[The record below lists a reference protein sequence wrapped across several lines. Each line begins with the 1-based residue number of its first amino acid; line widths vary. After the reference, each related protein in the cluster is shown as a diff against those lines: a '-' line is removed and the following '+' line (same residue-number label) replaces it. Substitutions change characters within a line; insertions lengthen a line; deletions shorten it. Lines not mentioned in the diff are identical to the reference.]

1 MALVLAGLAW
11 ARWWPLPDLSGAPTS
26 TVLLDKEGRLLCA
39 NVAADGQWRFA
50 PTNTLPT
57 KFTTCLVQFEDRN
70 FRHHHGIYLPALIR
84 AARQNMHSGH
94 VVSGG
99 STLTM
104 QLARISYRDPD
115 RSMAQKIKEMVLAI
129 RIELRY
135 TKAEILQMYSAMAPF
150 GGNVVGV
157 EAASWRWFGKPVQEL
172 GWAES
177 ATLAVLP
184 NAPAHVYPGKGHE
197 ALRRKR
203 NGLLERLRTIGVLD
217 SLSCRLAQ
225 EEPLPGKALPL
236 PMLAPHLMGTLAAN
250 GGRGKTMRTTLDAH
264 MQQRATQAIAQ
275 FAAALE
281 ANEVHN
287 AAMLVMRVRTGEVV
301 AYVGNSPTAG
311 IAHAGAVDIVRS
323 RRSTGSLLKP
333 FLYADMLQHGELL
346 PDMLVADIPTHYAG
360 FAPRNTDGQFR
371 GAVKAS
377 RALYRSL
384 NVPAVRALKKHG
396 VARTL
401 KTLQGMGL
409 YSLDKGADH
418 YGLSLV
424 VGGGEAS
431 LWELAGAYASMA
443 RVLDVYGRN
452 TDESTPE
459 HVHPPIVLMSSTAG
473 GAGKHSGP
481 SPLSAGSIH
490 FALEALRQTDRPEL
504 QSGWRN
510 FSGAQPIA
518 WKTGTSS
525 GHRDAWA
532 IGVTSA
538 WCVAVWTGNASG
550 EGRPGNTGTL
560 AAAPL
565 LFSMFG
571 LLPPG
576 PAFDP
581 PFDEMVQTTICSRSG
596 HRAGIDCDAVD
607 TVWIPAQGMRS
618 PTCPYHRSLLVDA
631 GGLHLSAGGDGA
643 QRRSWFVLPPAME
656 HYAAAL
662 DPTYLPMP
670 SWPDGTGP
678 VAEDK
683 PFAMIYPE
691 PGTRLLIPLEL
702 DGSAGNAVF
711 EATHRAL
718 NGRLFWHLDGTYLGS
733 TTGDHRM
740 ALHPAPGEHRITLAD
755 PSGATLN
762 IPFSVVTGVR
772 PSQE

>member
-1 MALVLAGLAW
+1 MALVFAW
-11 ARWWPLPDLSGAPTS
+11 ARYWPLPDLYEAPTS
-26 TVLLDKEGRLLCA
+26 TVLLDKDGRLLCA
-39 NVAADGQWRFA
+39 SVASDGQWRFA
-50 PTNTLPT
+50 PTDPLPT
-57 KFTTCLVQFEDRN
+57 KFVTCLVQFEDRN
-70 FRHHHGIYLPALIR
+70 FRHHRGIYLPALFR
-84 AARQNMHSGH
+84 AARQNLTSGR

-104 QLARISYRDPD
+104 QLARLSYRDPD
-115 RSMAQKIKEMVLAI
+115 RSVGQKVKEMVLAV
-129 RIELRY
+129 RIELQHP
-135 TKAEILQMYSAMAPF
+135 KDDILRMYAAQAPF

-157 EAASWRWFGKPVQEL
+157 EAAAWRWFGKPLHEL

-184 NAPAHVYPGKGHE
+184 NAPAQVYPGKGHE

-203 NGLLERLRTIGVLD
+203 NGLLDRLMDIGVLD
-217 SLSCRLAQ
+217 SLSCRLAK

-250 GGRGKTMRTTLDAH
+250 GSRGKTTRTTLDAH
-264 MQQRATQAIAQ
+264 VQERATEAIAQ
-275 FAAALE
+275 FSSALE

-287 AAMLVMRVRTGEVV
+287 AAMIVLEVRTGNVV

-311 IAHAGAVDIVRS
+311 NAHAGAVDIIRS

-346 PDMLVADIPTHYAG
+346 PDMLVADVPTHYAG

-377 RALYRSL
+377 KALSRSL

-401 KTLQGMGL
+401 RTLQGMGL
-409 YSLDKGADH
+409 GSLDKGADH

-443 RVLDVYGRN
+443 RVLDAYGRN
-452 TDESTPE
+452 VDPE
-459 HVHPPIVLMSSTAG
+459 TTGRVHPPIVLHADMTDRPSNG
-473 GAGKHSGP
+473 CGP
-481 SPLSAGSIH
+481 SPLTAGSIH
-490 FALEALRQTDRPEL
+490 FTLEALRQTDRPEL

-532 IGVTSA
+532 IGVTSK

-565 LFSMFG
+565 MFG
-571 LLPPG
+571 MFGMLPPG
-576 PAFDP
+576 PALDP
-581 PFDEMVQTTICSRSG
+581 PFDDMARVPVCNRSG
-596 HRAGIDCDAVD
+596 HRASIDCDAVD
-607 TVWIPAQGMRS
+607 TLWIPSQGMRS
-618 PTCPYHRSLLVDA
+618 PVCPYHRSVMVD
-631 GGLHLSAGGDGA
+631 GSGLHLSNGGEGA

-670 SWPDGTGP
+670 SWPDGAGP
-678 VAEDK
+678 GVGEA

-691 PGTRLLIPLEL
+691 PGTHLLIPLEL

-711 EATHRAL
+711 EATHRTL
-718 NGRLFWHLDGTYLGS
+718 NGRLFWHLDGTYLGT

-740 ALHPAPGEHRITLAD
+740 ALHPGPGEHRITLAD
-755 PSGATLN
+755 ASGAALN

>member
-1 MALVLAGLAW
+1 MAVLSAGLCW
-11 ARWWPLPDLSGAPTS
+11 ARWWPLPDHSDGPQS
-26 TVLLDKEGRLLCA
+26 TVLLDKDERLLCA
-39 NVAADGQWRFA
+39 SVAKDGQWRFA
-50 PTNTLPT
+50 PTGQLPA

-70 FRHHHGIYLPALIR
+70 FRHHHGIYLPALFR
-84 AARQNMHSGH
+84 AARQNLKSGY

-104 QLARISYRDPD
+104 QLARLSYRDPD
-115 RSMAQKIKEMVLAI
+115 RSIAQKLKEMVLAI
-129 RIELRY
+129 RLELRY
-135 TKAEILQMYSAMAPF
+135 SKDEILDMYSAKAPF

-157 EAASWRWFGKPVQEL
+157 EAAAWRWFGKPLQEL

-203 NGLLERLRTIGVLD
+203 NNLLDRLQYIGILD
-217 SLSCRLAQ
+217 SLTCRLAK
-225 EEPLPGKALPL
+225 EEPLPGKAMPL
-236 PMLAPHLMGTLAAN
+236 PMLAPHLMGTLAS
-250 GGRGKTMRTTLDAH
+250 GGLRGRTTMTTIDAYL
-264 MQQRATQAIAQ
+264 QQRATEAIAQ
-275 FAAALE
+275 FSTVLQ

-287 AAMLVMRVRTGEVV
+287 AALLIMEVRTGKVL
-301 AYVGNSPTAG
+301 AYVGNSPNAG
-311 IAHAGAVDIVRS
+311 STHAGSVDIIRS

-333 FLYADMLQHGELL
+333 FLFADMLQHGELL

-360 FAPRNTDGQFR
+360 FVPRNTDGQFR
-371 GAVKAS
+371 GAVRAS
-377 RALYRSL
+377 RALARSL

-409 YSLDKGADH
+409 SSLDKGADH

-443 RVLDVYGRN
+443 RVLDQFGRN
-452 TDESTPE
+452 GDSSSADPVHSPVVQYSSVTP
-459 HVHPPIVLMSSTAG
+459 
-473 GAGKHSGP
+473 GAIEP
-481 SPLSAGSIH
+481 ATTPPLSAGSIH

-532 IGVTSA
+532 IGVTSN

-565 LFSMFG
+565 MFSMFG
-571 LLPPG
+571 ILPPG
-576 PAFDP
+576 AALDP
-581 PFDEMVQTTICSRSG
+581 PFDEMVRTTVCARSG
-596 HRAGIDCDAVD
+596 HRAGIDCDVVD
-607 TVWIPAQGMRS
+607 TVWIPVQGMRT

-631 GGLHLSAGGDGA
+631 DGLHLSTGGAGA

-656 HYAAAL
+656 HYAGAL

-670 SWPDGTGP
+670 TWADGAVTNAG
-678 VAEDK
+678 EI

-702 DGSAGNAVF
+702 DGTPGNAVF

-718 NGRLFWHLDGTYLGS
+718 DGRLYWHLDGSYLGS
-733 TTGDHRM
+733 TMGDHRL
-740 ALHPAPGEHRITLAD
+740 ALHPGPGEHRITLAD
-755 PSGATLN
+755 HSGATLN